1 MTTTLFNIGKIVRHT
16 YIYLDMFVVP
26 IVVNVSAKRTILKN
40 IGYSRLISRH

>member
-1 MTTTLFNIGKIVRHT
+1 
-16 YIYLDMFVVP
+16 VP